1 MFLLA
6 YKVNT
11 IIIKYLVSFKSFDS
25 TSKALLEGGLLN
37 LTKIFPTWET
47 YPVSNNLTMG
57 SYF

>member
-25 TSKALLEGGLLN
+25 TSKALFGGPPEL
-37 LTKIFPTWET
+37 
-47 YPVSNNLTMG
+47 Y
-57 SYF
+57 